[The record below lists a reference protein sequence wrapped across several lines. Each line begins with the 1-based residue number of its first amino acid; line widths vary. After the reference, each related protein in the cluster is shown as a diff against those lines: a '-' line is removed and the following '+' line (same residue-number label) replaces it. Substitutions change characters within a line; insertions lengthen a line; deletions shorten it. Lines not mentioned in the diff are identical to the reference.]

1 MNVGKMYF
9 YLIKPPFAP
18 DFGLFEAKNSAF
30 STKTHCNLVQNAV
43 RFGAKCSAFW
53 CKTQGKIVLNAGQF
67 AAKCESKSIKI
78 HSKWYKYSL
87 LEA

>member
-1 MNVGKMYF
+1 VNVGKMYF

-43 RFGAKCSAFW
+43 RFGAKRKVKW
-53 CKTQGKIVLNAGQF
+53 C
-67 AAKCESKSIKI
+67 
-78 HSKWYKYSL
+78 
-87 LEA
+87 